1 MNQSPIPKAL
11 STIFGSR
18 VRALLMGGQACILY
32 GAAEFSRDIDLAILA
47 SADNLNHLQAV
58 LDHLQAE
65 TTYVPELSREVLVRG
80 HACHFRCGAPGVE
93 GLRIDV
99 MGKLRGL
106 ANFDVLWNR
115 RMEIVLPGVC
125 TVPVMALEDLVRA
138 KKTQRD
144 KDWPMIRRLIEADY
158 FQRHTE
164 ATEDDVRFW
173 LAECRTLD
181 ILQEIVSKYPD
192 LARDMVDCRPLLG
205 CVLEGRRTDVDIQL
219 RHEEDCERKL
229 DRRYWAPLREELAAW
244 RRRRG

>member
-47 SADNLNHLQAV
+47 SADNLNHLQTV
-58 LDHLQAE
+58 LDQLQAE
-65 TTYVPELSREVLVRG
+65 TTYVPDLSREVLVRG

-106 ANFDVLWNR
+106 PNFDVLWNR
-115 RMEIVLPGVC
+115 RTEIELPEVC
-125 TVPVMALEDLVRA
+125 AVPVIALEDLVRA

-158 FQRHTE
+158 FRRHNRASE
-164 ATEDDVRFW
+164 EKVRFW
-173 LAECRTLD
+173 LAECRTPD
-181 ILQEIVSKYPD
+181 ILQEIVRKYPG
-192 LARDMVDCRPLLG
+192 LARDMVRSRPLLISI
-205 CVLEGRRTDVDIQL
+205 LEGRRADVEDQL
-219 RHEEDCERKL
+219 RDEEDRERNL
-229 DRRYWAPLREELAAW
+229 DRRYWAPLRKELAAW